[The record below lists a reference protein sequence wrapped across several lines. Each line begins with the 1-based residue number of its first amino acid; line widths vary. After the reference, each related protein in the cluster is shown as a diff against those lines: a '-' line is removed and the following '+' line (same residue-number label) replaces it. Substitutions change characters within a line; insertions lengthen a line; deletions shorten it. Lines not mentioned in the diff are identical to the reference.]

1 MSAVSEQDALAPP
14 SAPGTH
20 SSEAFP
26 PMIQLGNVSAP
37 AAPLDLDGTGVERT
51 VLCDLA
57 LKTAHALPRCTTRW
71 IAGQMHLSVP
81 LVEELLEQMAKDHL
95 LEVLGQEGPF
105 NRRYTVSGRGHE
117 RVLRLLNISGYVG
130 PTPVSL
136 EAYSALIY
144 LQHSQF
150 PEVSLAEV
158 QQALGDLVLPADDV
172 MTSALAFMSQRS
184 LFVFGP
190 PGNGKTSLARLLHNV
205 VERDLWIPH
214 AICVGSEVIRLFD
227 TQIHQR
233 ASFSPA
239 QPWKVDQRW
248 VRIRRPFIVAGGE
261 MTIESLEMA
270 YSPTRGYYEAPLHI
284 KSNGGTFMIDDLGR
298 QRVEPSALLNRW
310 ILPLEHGFDYFSLQ
324 SGHKIKVPFQQMLLV
339 ATNLDPERVMD
350 PAFLRRMGYRVHL
363 ATPGPARYREIFE
376 KYASRWHVEVPSGM
390 VDRLLERYRDEGR
403 ELRGCEP
410 RDLIGRVQD
419 ICQLR
424 RQPLELND
432 EFLDLAW
439 TSYFGTK
446 RSIER

>member
-1 MSAVSEQDALAPP
+1 MSAVAERNTPAPSFAGETLGSDP
-14 SAPGTH
+14 
-20 SSEAFP
+20 FP
-26 PMIQLGNVSAP
+26 PMIQIGNVSAP
-37 AAPLDLDGTGVERT
+37 AAPVDLDGTGLERT
-51 VLCDLA
+51 ILSDLA
-57 LKTAHALPRCTTRW
+57 LKTAHTLPRCTTKW
-71 IAGQMHLSVP
+71 IAGQMHLPVP

-105 NRRYTVSGRGHE
+105 NRRYTLSGRGHE
-117 RVLRLLNISGYVG
+117 RVLRLLNLSGYVG
-130 PTPVSL
+130 PSPVSL
-136 EAYSALIY
+136 EAYSNLIY

-158 QQALGDLVLPADDV
+158 QRALGELVLPPDDV

-227 TQIHQR
+227 TQIHQC

-239 QPWKVDQRW
+239 QPWKIDQRW

-270 YSPTRGYYEAPLHI
+270 HSPTRGYYEAPLHI

-298 QRVEPSALLNRW
+298 QRVEPAALLNRW
-310 ILPLEHGFDYFSLQ
+310 ILPLEHGFDYFSLH

-363 ATPGPARYREIFE
+363 ATPGPERYREIFE
-376 KYASRWHVEVPSGM
+376 KYAARWHAEVQPGL
-390 VDRLLERYRDEGR
+390 VDRLLERYRQEGR

-446 RSIER
+446 RSLER

>member
-1 MSAVSEQDALAPP
+1 
-14 SAPGTH
+14 
-20 SSEAFP
+20 
-26 PMIQLGNVSAP
+26 
-37 AAPLDLDGTGVERT
+37 

-57 LKTAHALPRCTTRW
+57 LKTAHALPRCTTKW
-71 IAGQMHLSVP
+71 IAGQMHLPVS

-117 RVLRLLNISGYVG
+117 RALRLLNISGYVG
-130 PTPVSL
+130 PAPVSL

-150 PEVSLAEV
+150 PEVSLQEV
-158 QQALGDLVLPADDV
+158 QQALGDLVLPADDI
-172 MTSALAFMSQRS
+172 MTAALAFMSQRS

-233 ASFSPA
+233 ASFSPP

-270 YSPTRGYYEAPLHI
+270 YSSTRGYYEAPLHI

-310 ILPLEHGFDYFSLQ
+310 IIPLEHGFDYFSLH

-339 ATNLDPERVMD
+339 ATNLEPERVMD

-363 ATPGPARYREIFE
+363 ATPGPERYREIFE
-376 KYASRWHVEVPSGM
+376 KYAARWHAEVPSGL
-390 VDRLLERYRDEGR
+390 VDRLLERYRSEGR

-410 RDLIGRVQD
+410 RDLIGRAQD

-424 RQPLELND
+424 RTPLELND
-432 EFLDLAW
+432 ELLDLAW

-446 RSIER
+446 RNLER

>member
-1 MSAVSEQDALAPP
+1 MSVLSEREVAPP
-14 SAPGTH
+14 AERGGNDNSD
-20 SSEAFP
+20 AFP
-26 PMIQLGNVSAP
+26 SMIQVGDVSAP
-37 AAPLDLDGTGVERT
+37 AAPLDLEATGVERN

-57 LKTAHALPRCTTRW
+57 LKTAHALPRCTTKW
-71 IAGQMHLSVP
+71 IAGQMHLPVP

-95 LEVLGQEGPF
+95 LDVLGQEGPF
-105 NRRYTVSGRGHE
+105 NRRYTISGRGHE
-117 RVLRLLNISGYVG
+117 RALRLLNISGYVG
-130 PTPVSL
+130 PAPVSL
-136 EAYSALIY
+136 EAYSSLIY
-144 LQHSQF
+144 LQQSQF
-150 PEVSLAEV
+150 PEVSLEEV
-158 QQALGDLVLPADDV
+158 QRALGDLVLPQDDI
-172 MTSALAFMSQRS
+172 MTAALAFMSQRS

-214 AICVGSEVIRLFD
+214 AICIGGEVIRLFD

-233 ASFSPA
+233 ASFSPP
-239 QPWKVDQRW
+239 QPWKVDHRW

-270 YSPTRGYYEAPLHI
+270 YSSARGCYEAPLHI

-298 QRVEPSALLNRW
+298 QRIEPSALLNRW
-310 ILPLEHGFDYFSLQ
+310 IIPLEHGFDFFSLH
-324 SGHKIKVPFQQMLLV
+324 SGHKIKVPFQQMLIV
-339 ATNLDPERVMD
+339 ATNLEPERVMD

-363 ATPGPARYREIFE
+363 ATPGPERYREIFN
-376 KYASRWHVEVPSGM
+376 KYASRWRADVPSGLI
-390 VDRLLERYRDEGR
+390 DQLLARYRSENR

-424 RQPLELND
+424 RQPLELN
-432 EFLDLAW
+432 EELLDLAW

-446 RSIER
+446 RTLER